1 MTHVNLSSVIL
12 ECSQRLRAQ
21 DPSKD
26 GRRSFNVC
34 PRHIVASLFSAPC
47 SVLAVNGH
55 TEVGKKW
62 WRSGLKSVNVNGCDI
77 T

>member
-1 MTHVNLSSVIL
+1 MFRTTYDL
-12 ECSQRLRAQ
+12 CPRLRAQ
-21 DPSKD
+21 DPSKH

-34 PRHIVASLFSAPC
+34 VRHIVATLFSDPC
-47 SVLAVNGH
+47 SVLALDGRA
-55 TEVGKKW
+55 EVGKKW